1 MAQFNLKYQDTLIS
15 QSRIWL
21 FGRPMADITINT
33 KVYEFIRVQKNAK
46 RTEQPPVAG
55 SNNFLLNQLI
65 KNQDQ
70 DPKLA
75 RIYGYAYEG
84 CYCDL
89 PRPALFLV
97 HGEGEEADVP
107 SDRFDPN
114 LVLLGRAPAN
124 IGRLGVATATGSFA
138 TGMKVWAYDRADFT
152 IRLDA
157 ETGSFES
164 LLLEPDDDGSD
175 PGPGMQSY
183 GSRVRAGASRV
194 RAAGALARPRRRNR
208 NGE

>member
-1 MAQFNLKYQDTLIS
+1 MARPNLKNQDTLLI

-21 FGRPMADITINT
+21 FGRPMADMTINSE
-33 KVYEFIRVQKNAK
+33 VF
-46 RTEQPPVAG
+46 
-55 SNNFLLNQLI
+55 
-65 KNQDQ
+65 
-70 DPKLA
+70 A

-84 CYCDL
+84 AYCDL
-89 PRPALFLV
+89 PKPAIFLV
-97 HGEGEEADVP
+97 HGEGIDADIP
-107 SDRFDPN
+107 SERFDPN

-124 IGRLGVATATGSFA
+124 IGRLGVATTTGSFA
-138 TGMKVWAYDRADFT
+138 TGMKVWGYDRADFT

-175 PGPGMQSY
+175 PGPRMQSY
-183 GSRVRAGASRV
+183 GSRV

-208 NGE
+208 GSE